1 MSSTMSQETLL
12 DRISQLS
19 ELPTAL
25 LVEMWTITQ
34 RGAEVPE
41 KHGQP
46 WRGKIVTTL
55 APNAAVTWQQTDDPD
70 ADIRKDGIALL
81 VKNFP
86 KMYREGSGMT
96 SMSYKTLIDFVYKLP
111 DDEVV
116 NLYEPDALQDKFKEF
131 GEYFVSLTGG
141 DKEKVMK
148 HSEEILA
155 KFKSLMFTTINKRT
169 LDIICSNV
177 AFDAATTLVESGTE
191 PTNISYGYPNL
202 VHSKIAFGNDI
213 DCSTDEMFM
222 KICPDWTAVCNT
234 PIVAHTVV
242 VEQEDGTLAEE
253 VTDSTGLPV
262 PNIVSNLNVRI
273 VENGSAS
280 ADNIRELGNWKRMP
294 TSRFTA
300 WSWRTLRKD
309 IGLSGRT
316 GRVEI
321 WIMENPGENPS
332 QNKYL
337 KYKSPTVCEESNEG
351 SFPDETMPG
360 VHFTNHPYGQIT
372 LIV

>member
-1 MSSTMSQETLL
+1 MSQETLL
-12 DRISQLS
+12 DRIAQLS

-34 RGAEVPE
+34 EGAEVPE

-55 APNAAVTWQQTDDPD
+55 APNASVTWEQTDDPV
-70 ADIRKDGIALL
+70 AEIRRDGIALL
-81 VKNFP
+81 VKTFP

-116 NLYEPDALQDKFKEF
+116 NLYEPDVLQNKFKEF

-141 DKEKVMK
+141 DREKVMK

-155 KFKSLMFTTINKRT
+155 KFKSLMFTTISKST
-169 LDIICSNV
+169 LDIICANV
-177 AFDAATTLVESGTE
+177 AFDAATTLVQSGTE

-234 PIVAHTVV
+234 PIVAQTVV

-253 VTDSTGLPV
+253 VPETHPVFDTPPV
-262 PNIVSNLNVRI
+262 PNIVSNLSVRI
-273 VENGSAS
+273 LEKHSTDIEALMDTHKKMAPG
-280 ADNIRELGNWKRMP
+280 
-294 TSRFTA
+294 RFTA
-300 WSWRTLRKD
+300 WSWKVLRKELG
-309 IGLSGRT
+309 IT
-316 GRVEI
+316 GRADI
-321 WIMENPGENPS
+321 WIIQDPGENPS
-332 QNKYL
+332 QNKNL
-337 KYKSPTVCEESNEG
+337 KYKSPTVCEEGQEG
-351 SFPDETMPG
+351 AYGDGQLPG
-360 VHFTNHPYGQIT
+360 VHLTNHPYGQIT
-372 LIV
+372 IIV

>member
-1 MSSTMSQETLL
+1 MSTETLL
-12 DRISQLS
+12 DRIAQLT

-34 RGAEVPE
+34 QGAEVPE
-41 KHGQP
+41 RDGQP

-55 APNAAVTWQQTDDPD
+55 APNAAVTWSQTDDPD
-70 ADIRKDGIALL
+70 ADMRRDGISLL

-116 NLYEPDALQDKFKEF
+116 NLYEPDVLQDKFKEF

-141 DKEKVMK
+141 DREKVMK

-155 KFKSLMFTTINKRT
+155 KFKSLMFTTINKSII
-169 LDIICSNV
+169 DIICGNV
-177 AFDAATTLVESGTE
+177 AFDAATTLVQSGTE

-222 KICPDWTAVCNT
+222 KICPDWTAVSNT

-253 VTDSTGLPV
+253 PHGAPV
-262 PNIVSNLNVRI
+262 SEDIDCDWNNSLVHIAQ
-273 VENGSAS
+273 NGTPA
-280 ADNIRELGNWKRMP
+280 ADNIRELGNWKRMTP
-294 TSRFTA
+294 SRFTA

-309 IGLSGRT
+309 LGLSGRT

-321 WIMENPGENPS
+321 WIMENPGENPC

-360 VHFTNHPYGQIT
+360 VHFTNHPYGLIT